1 MLTGRFFAMVAG
13 NADYPDALNGNTGF
27 QLIQMDIT
35 QLLEGDFAAA
45 AVLISFGAVIGKLS
59 PAQLLLMLIFEVPIY
74 SFNKE

>member
-1 MLTGRFFAMVAG
+1 MF
-13 NADYPDALNGNTGF
+13 GNTGF
-27 QLIQMDIT
+27 QLIQMDIV

-59 PAQLLLMLIFEVPIY
+59 PAQLLLMLIIEVPIY